1 VSSLPAVEHR
11 SSRASRW
18 LHERRFRAAL
28 FVGLLESLLVV
39 LGDLRWFWV
48 VAAAAVAVALYLLL
62 RRRLRS
68 ATLGEVLWTLAAS
81 QLIALVVPVLWEL
94 VKVLAIVVLVV
105 MAVVLLALLVL
116 DR

>member
-1 VSSLPAVEHR
+1 MSTLPAVEHR

-39 LGDLRWFWV
+39 LGGLGWFWV
-48 VAAAAVAVALYLLL
+48 VAAAAVALTLYFVA
-62 RRRLRS
+62 RRRVRS
-68 ATLGEVLWTLAAS
+68 ATVREVLWTLAAS
-81 QLIALVVPVLWEL
+81 QLIAVIVPILWEL
-94 VKVLAIVVLVV
+94 FQVVAIAVLVI
-105 MAVVLLALLVL
+105 MAAILLALLVL